1 MTMTMTM
8 TKSRHTVFYTELGWL
23 GATVSPQGILRLV
36 FDQPTPGAAWR
47 ALGVPPTSRPDED
60 SLLMDLEAR
69 LCRFAQGDPADLADL
84 PIDWSDLTRFQ
95 VRVLEACRRIAWGQ
109 TRSYSQLAQEA
120 GSPRAAR
127 AVGGVMSRNRVPL
140 IIPCHRVVGSGGALG
155 GFSSRSG
162 LRMKRRLLRME
173 GGDAWGPDGLGRRRR
188 RRLFAI

>member
-1 MTMTMTM
+1 MTTT
-8 TKSRHTVFYTELGWL
+8 RHTVFLTDLGWL
-23 GATVSPQGILRLV
+23 GVTISQRGILRLA

-47 ALGVPPTSRPDED
+47 ALGMPPAGRPDD
-60 SLLMDLEAR
+60 HPLLVELQER
-69 LCRFAQGDPADLADL
+69 LCRFAQGQPEDLAEL
-84 PIDWSDLTRFQ
+84 PIDWSGLSRFQ

-109 TRSYSQLAQEA
+109 TRSYGQLAQEV

-173 GGDAWGPDGLGRRRR
+173 AGHGRGTAGLPCRG
-188 RRLFAI
+188 RLFAR